1 MMANGLIEPS
11 RSQYNSPV
19 MFVRKRP
26 TYTPDGTL
34 IPAKL
39 RLILDLRQVNIH
51 SKIFNWPIPSVDSI
65 LQQLSGFKTFISSDL
80 INGYYQTI
88 VHPDSRKV
96 LAFTLPT
103 GKYQLTRMPMGH
115 VNSAMIFTAAVS
127 KALGHVLRPM
137 AIPVTTTKDGI
148 SSTEVVSRTRAF
160 LYIDDA
166 MGGFESHAVLLV
178 VLKAILK
185 RMVKFN
191 LKWKVSKVKIAMK
204 SVSFLGHLTS
214 IDKEGDMTTPPQ
226 FNNNEII
233 QNYCDNK
240 IPPLPYCKLETKQI
254 PINLTTDYDYVKGFP
269 NDGKNIICKH
279 VSTNLSITQIYF
291 SDLRIDPYCCL
302 WDTGSSINLISTTMS
317 DKLWN
322 KKLSSP
328 AGSEE
333 VNIAG
338 SGDIIFGIMPD
349 DKMPACVILSFNMM
363 SRHGIC
369 LNYDSMMLQS
379 FGEDIQ
385 NMGRIGDE
393 YCKLV

>member
-1 MMANGLIEPS
+1 MLNKTPVYVPQYKLDKSLTEEINLITDEMLANGLIEPS
-11 RSQYNSPV
+11 KSQYNSPV

-26 TYTPDGTL
+26 TYTPEGTL

-137 AIPVTTTKDGI
+137 AIPVTTTKD
-148 SSTEVVSRTRAF
+148 
-160 LYIDDA
+160 DDA

-178 VLKAILK
+178 VLEAILK

-191 LKWKVSKVKIAMK
+191 LKWKVSK
-204 SVSFLGHLTS
+204 
-214 IDKEGDMTTPPQ
+214 
-226 FNNNEII
+226 
-233 QNYCDNK
+233 
-240 IPPLPYCKLETKQI
+240 
-254 PINLTTDYDYVKGFP
+254 
-269 NDGKNIICKH
+269 
-279 VSTNLSITQIYF
+279 
-291 SDLRIDPYCCL
+291 
-302 WDTGSSINLISTTMS
+302 
-317 DKLWN
+317 
-322 KKLSSP
+322 
-328 AGSEE
+328 
-333 VNIAG
+333 
-338 SGDIIFGIMPD
+338 
-349 DKMPACVILSFNMM
+349 
-363 SRHGIC
+363 
-369 LNYDSMMLQS
+369 
-379 FGEDIQ
+379 
-385 NMGRIGDE
+385 
-393 YCKLV
+393 